1 VSLRSLL
8 GLAQDDP
15 GGSRLAR
22 EGGHAFVSASLR
34 PYLIAGLAEIGVGG
48 STGARPTLVVVG
60 DDRAARELAADLRAW
75 LAPRRVRYYPS
86 RGVTYESH
94 LTPPAHLIGL
104 RVAALDAL
112 LAEKSTDERAG
123 GPPVVVVSAVALSEK
138 VPDPALRPRSF
149 TLRRGELLD
158 LEECANELAA
168 AGYERADQVEE
179 RGQFAMRGGILD
191 IFPATEERAVRVDMF
206 DVEIESLRWFST
218 FTQRS
223 LGEVEEVEIAP
234 AAELAAEHREL
245 AEIAALEDASE
256 RPDIAELLPVERFG
270 ALLDLL
276 KAGGEEQD
284 GGGGG
289 VGRQATEVIVAAEEE
304 LDPVLHD
311 HWSDVCAAFH
321 DADAHHLY
329 VSPEEVRAALQE
341 RTRIWLSS
349 LASGQELEL
358 RAQSADT
365 AARSLAEAEPQLE
378 KLVRSGYRTVVTFP
392 HRGEGERAAYNLAR
406 LKATWMG
413 APPTPG
419 RRAGETPEADTAG
432 DSGSAATRE
441 SSSPMAGVDVTA
453 APLEPSLRF
462 AVASLREGFIAP
474 SLKLAV
480 FPEHRLLRRR
490 RAERPEASGDGRPR
504 RGALRSFTELRTG
517 DIVVHEDHGVARF
530 AGFETRTVA
539 GVTRDYLY
547 LEYQGD
553 DRVYAPTEQLAKISR
568 YLGGAPRRNGV
579 VGDHPPLSKLGG
591 SRWEAMKSRARRAA
605 QELAGE
611 LLALYAERRRRA
623 GHAFE
628 PDSEWERELEQRF
641 PYTETPDQRDAIE
654 AVKADMEG
662 PRPMDRLICGDVGYG
677 KTEVALRAAFKAAT
691 QGKQVL
697 MLAPTTILAQQHFG
711 TFSER
716 LADYPVTI
724 DHVSRFRTPAEQKEA
739 IAGFAKGGVDILIGT
754 HRVLSRDVRA
764 KDLGLLVVDEE
775 QRFGVKQKELLRQL
789 KLKVDVISMS
799 ATPIPRT
806 LQMSLAGLRDIS
818 VIETPP
824 EGRRPV
830 RTYVGEY
837 EEELV
842 KGAIMREHDR
852 GGQAFFMHNRV
863 ESIDETAERLR
874 ALCPGVRF
882 AVAHGQMGEGELESV
897 MMDYLR
903 GGAEVLVCTS
913 IIESGI
919 DIPQAN
925 TLIVEHADAFGL
937 AQLYQIRGR
946 VGRSRERA
954 YAYLLYDSAAA
965 LTPEAAQRLS
975 ALSDYTELGS
985 GFKIAMRD
993 LEIRGAGNLLG
1004 DEQSGHVA
1012 ALGFELYMQMLDE
1025 AVREGASADS
1035 DPAHPGMPE
1044 EELPEPVRLDVNV
1057 DAYVPPDY
1065 VPYEQAKIEIHRR
1078 VAGALE
1084 VADVERLREELEDRF
1099 GPVPEPLTNL
1109 LELQRARIKLGQA
1122 GARAVSFRGDRLAVT
1137 PIDLDSARARRL
1149 REQLPEALY
1158 ESGRSQVS
1166 VRVPREGPERFPA
1179 VVRAADVLLSVVRE
1193 AA

>member
-1 VSLRSLL
+1 MALRSLL
-8 GLAQDDP
+8 GLIEDDP
-15 GGSRLAR
+15 AARTLAS

-34 PYLIAGLAEIGVGG
+34 PYLIAALADREPAGQ
-48 STGARPTLVVVG
+48 ALRPTLVVVG
-60 DDRAARELAADLRAW
+60 DDRAARDLAADLRAW

-86 RGVTYESH
+86 RGVAYESH
-94 LTPPAHLIGL
+94 LSPPAHLVGL

-112 LAEKSTDERAG
+112 LAARGGVDAARGGVDAARRGVDDSGGEERSVSSDTSADASHAAQDE
-123 GPPVVVVSAVALSEK
+123 PPVVVVSAVALSEK

-149 TLRRGELLD
+149 TLRVGELLD
-158 LEECANELAA
+158 LDECAAELVA
-168 AGYERADQVEE
+168 AGYERVDQVQE
-179 RGQFAMRGGILD
+179 RGQFALRGGLLD
-191 IFPATEERAVRVDMF
+191 VFPATEDRAVRVDMF

-223 LGEVEEVEIAP
+223 LADVAEVEIAP
-234 AAELAAEHREL
+234 AAELALEHREL
-245 AEIAALEDASE
+245 AEIAASEDQSD
-256 RPDIAELLPVERFG
+256 RPDVAELLPVERFG

-276 KAGGEEQD
+276 DAD
-284 GGGGG
+284 
-289 VGRQATEVIVAAEEE
+289 TELVVAAEEE
-304 LDPVLHD
+304 CKPALAD
-311 HWSDVCAAFH
+311 HWTDVCAAFA
-321 DADAHHLY
+321 DEDAHHLY
-329 VSPEEVRAALQE
+329 VSPEDIESALARRA
-341 RTRIWLSS
+341 RIWLSAIS
-349 LASGQELEL
+349 SDQPIEL
-358 RAQSADT
+358 RAQAADT

-378 KLVRSGYRTVVTFP
+378 KLVRSGYRTVVAFP
-392 HRGEGERAAYNLAR
+392 RRGEGERAAYNLGR
-406 LKATWMG
+406 MQATWL
-413 APPTPG
+413 A
-419 RRAGETPEADTAG
+419 ED
-432 DSGSAATRE
+432 
-441 SSSPMAGVDVTA
+441 VDVGRQV
-453 APLEPSLRF
+453 LEPSLRF
-462 AVASLREGFIAP
+462 AAASLREGFVAP
-474 SLKLAV
+474 QLRLAV

-490 RAERPEASGDGRPR
+490 RAERAGADAGAGAYGGRGGVR

-539 GVTRDYLY
+539 DVTRDYLY

-553 DRVYAPTEQLAKISR
+553 DRVYVPTEQLAKISR
-568 YLGGAPRRNGV
+568 YVGAGGE
-579 VGDHPPLSKLGG
+579 HPPLSKLGG
-591 SRWEAMKSRARRAA
+591 TRWETMKARARRAA

-611 LLALYAERRRRA
+611 LLSLYAERRRRS

-628 PDSEWERELEQRF
+628 PDSDWQRDFEQRF
-641 PYTETPDQRDAIE
+641 PFTETADQLEAIE
-654 AVKADMEG
+654 LVKADMEA

-677 KTEVALRAAFKAAT
+677 KTEVALRAAFKAAS

-697 MLAPTTILAQQHFG
+697 MLAPTTILSQQHYG

-716 LADYPVTI
+716 LADYPINVE
-724 DHVSRFRTPAEQKEA
+724 HVSRFRSAAEQRAA
-739 IAGFAKGGVDILIGT
+739 IAGFTQGRVDILIGT

-764 KDLGLLVVDEE
+764 KDLGLLIVDEE

-789 KLKVDVISMS
+789 KLRMDVISMS

-806 LQMSLAGLRDIS
+806 LQMSLAGLREIS

-830 RTYVGEY
+830 KTYVGEY

-842 KGAIMREHDR
+842 RRAILREHERD
-852 GGQAFFMHNRV
+852 GQAFFLHNRV

-882 AVAHGQMGEGELESV
+882 AVAHGQMAEGELESV

-903 GGAEVLVCTS
+903 GEHDVLVCTS

-925 TLIVEHADAFGL
+925 TLIVEHADTFGL
-937 AQLYQIRGR
+937 SQLYQIRGR

-954 YAYLLYDSAAA
+954 YSYLMYDSAAA
-965 LTPEAAQRLS
+965 LTPEAAQRLA
-975 ALSDYTELGS
+975 ALSDYTELGA
-985 GFKIAMRD
+985 GFRIAMRD
-993 LEIRGAGNLLG
+993 LELRGAGNLLG

-1025 AVREGASADS
+1025 AVRDAGGDGDRATGGEDG
-1035 DPAHPGMPE
+1035 
-1044 EELPEPVRLDVNV
+1044 ELPEPVRLDVNV
-1057 DAYVPPDY
+1057 DAYVPTDY

-1084 VADVERLREELEDRF
+1084 VAEVQRLREELEDRF
-1099 GPVPEPLTNL
+1099 GPVPEPLANL
-1109 LELQRARIKLGQA
+1109 LALQRARIKFGQA
-1122 GARAVSFRGDRLAVT
+1122 GATVVSFRGDRLAVT
-1137 PIDLDSARARRL
+1137 PIELDSARARRL
-1149 REQLPEALY
+1149 REELPEALY

-1166 VRVPREGPERFPA
+1166 VRVPREGPARFPT
-1179 VVRAADVLLSVVRE
+1179 VIRAADVLLALTRE